1 MLVTASW
8 QINADTRVNM
18 LHEKLAVVVF
28 RVFLVSF
35 AFFICKCIV
44 SIWLYQALSF
54 SRWTMTITFF
64 FAYTW
69 HLVWQWRNFFPLN
82 NGITVAACCFVS
94 QLHLNLQASCSLL
107 CSVLWEGYA
116 NLSIKENSCCCNLF
130 FLNIYFFCSSTCKSS
145 LVVYSVRSVWLL
157 PTHRKCSLN
166 TSHTVV
172 WDAQ

>member
-8 QINADTRVNM
+8 QINADTRVKM
-18 LHEKLAVVVF
+18 PHEKLAVVVF
-28 RVFLVSF
+28 RVFFVSF
-35 AFFICKCIV
+35 AFFIFKCIV
-44 SIWLYQALSF
+44 IPSF
-54 SRWTMTITFF
+54 VIFKMNYDNHIF

-69 HLVWQWRNFFPLN
+69 HLVWQWRNFFPLS

-107 CSVLWEGYA
+107 CSVLWESYA

-130 FLNIYFFCSSTCKSS
+130 FKNIYLFCSSTCKSS